1 MEHQTITPQILFI
14 AEALIFLSVILMHLT
29 KKSIYVVYL
38 YITQSLVVSLL
49 LIYSAFTDKLISL
62 LAVAILVLIIKVII
76 APRFFLRLTKK
87 LKLQFA
93 TNSYLNMS
101 ATLVLLATI
110 TAATHSRVFQ
120 ALVTLAP
127 INEKA
132 LLASFSAMFVS
143 LFLIINRKGAFSQ
156 MIGVLSLENSI
167 VAFIFAAGLEQG
179 PGLELGIIFDIFV
192 WIVIATF
199 FISNIYKKFDT
210 LDVTVMTHL
219 KG

>member
-1 MEHQTITPQILFI
+1 MEQIISPQILFI
-14 AEALIFLSVILMHLT
+14 AEALILLSVISMHLMR
-29 KKSIYVVYL
+29 KSVYVVYL
-38 YITQSLVVSLL
+38 YISQSLVVSLL
-49 LIYSAFTDKLISL
+49 LIYSAFTGNVISL
-62 LAVAILVLIIKVII
+62 LAVAILVLIVKVLI
-76 APRFFLRLTKK
+76 APRFFLRLIKK
-87 LKLQFA
+87 LKLQFS

-101 ATLVLLATI
+101 VTLVVLAVI
-110 TAATHSRVFQ
+110 TAATHSKVFQ
-120 ALVTLAP
+120 TLGTLTP
-127 INEKA
+127 VNEKA
-132 LLASFSAMFVS
+132 LLASFSAMFIS